1 MLKYSIIGGILF
13 GSICAYA
20 AKKKNLNQLGWFA
33 LGFAFG
39 VFALVVLTFIRPK
52 KVAAALPELE
62 PLFPSESPLTEK
74 MWYYLTPEQEQVG
87 PMSYNA
93 LERAYRADLISDET
107 YLWNDDLDNWQP
119 LSTIKD

>member
-1 MLKYSIIGGILF
+1 MLKYSIIGGVLF

-33 LGFAFG
+33 LGFSFG
-39 VFALVVLTFIRPK
+39 VFALIVLTFLKGK
-52 KVAAALPELE
+52 KVPAILPELE

-93 LERAYRADLISDET
+93 LERAYRADLITDET
-107 YLWNDDLDNWQP
+107 YLWNDNLDNWQP